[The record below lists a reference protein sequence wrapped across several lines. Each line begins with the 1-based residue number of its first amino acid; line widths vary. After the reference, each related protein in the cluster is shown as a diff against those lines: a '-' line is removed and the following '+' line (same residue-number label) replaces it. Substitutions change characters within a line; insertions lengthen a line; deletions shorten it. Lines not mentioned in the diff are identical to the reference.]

1 MARPDL
7 PRPTEDELIARY
19 FAPLAGAGGLSLR
32 DDAALLTPSPGHDL
46 VLTTDAVVAG
56 VHYFADDP
64 PASIACK
71 ALGVNLSDLAAKGAE
86 PRGFLLTL
94 ALSDDWDEGWL
105 AEFCTGLSEAAA
117 LASCPLLGGD
127 TVRAAGPTL
136 LGITAIG
143 EVPAGAMVRRGAA
156 RAGDRLLVSGSIGDA
171 ALGLKLRQ
179 KPAASWGDALSFP
192 VRAALVDRYL
202 HPQARL
208 ALAPALRAH
217 ARAAMDVSDGLVGDL
232 AKMMRAANLSAEIE
246 IARIPLSDAARR
258 PWRRGRTSSTP
269 RSPAATI
276 TRSSAPPIPRR
287 SRPFAGGRAGR
298 PAAHRDRHGDGRRR
312 PAGLPRGR
320 RYGAPLPLR
329 LVQPLLIVSKDG
341 GAASKVSSG
350 RSLGAFALG
359 WEVWHD

>member
-19 FAPLAGAGGLSLR
+19 FAPLAGAGGLGLR

-56 VHYFADDP
+56 VHYFPDDP

-94 ALSDDWDEGWL
+94 ALSDEWDESWL

-136 LGITAIG
+136 LGITALG
-143 EVPAGAMVRRGAA
+143 EVPSGTMVRRSTAQV
-156 RAGDRLLVSGSIGDA
+156 GDRLLVSGSIGDA
-171 ALGLKLRQ
+171 ALGLRLRQ
-179 KPAASWGDALSFP
+179 KPAASWGEALSFP
-192 VRAALVDRYL
+192 ARTALVDRYL
-202 HPQARL
+202 HPQPRL

-232 AKMMRAANLSAEIE
+232 AKMMRSADLSAEINVE
-246 IARIPLSDAARR
+246 AVPLSDAARAALAVK
-258 PWRRGRTSSTP
+258 PDLLDTALTGGDDYEILCAADP
-269 RSPAATI
+269 EQVPALQEA
-276 TRSSAPPIPRR
+276 AV
-287 SRPFAGGRAGR
+287 RAGVPLTVIGTVTEGSVPPVFR
-298 PAAHRDRHGDGRRR
+298 AADGAMRGFR
-312 PAGLPRGR
+312 AG
-320 RYGAPLPLR
+320 
-329 LVQPLLIVSKDG
+329 SF
-341 GAASKVSSG
+341 SH
-350 RSLGAFALG
+350 F
-359 WEVWHD
+359 